1 MNKKYRNA
9 ILATLSGALLCA
21 GAMMA
26 ITTAAVAPGPSANG
40 QGSLGDR
47 KFSFSAQM
55 TGTGDCCAATGN
67 ATLHNP
73 AFTGE
78 NGKSPYM
85 LQIDIKCMHKFG
97 NTVYFGG
104 NTRRTNDPSLVDAVF
119 FAVQD
124 NGEPG
129 KGNDKISRAFFWD
142 DNPNTTGD
150 PMACANNTVT
160 DFPLETITAGNV
172 QVK

>member
-1 MNKKYRNA
+1 MNIKLRNVA
-9 ILATLSGALLCA
+9 V
-21 GAMMA
+21 
-26 ITTAAVAPGPSANG
+26 AAVSLSLVITCAVIVVTTSAFAPGPSANG

-47 KFSFSAQM
+47 KFSFSGRM
-55 TGTGDCCAATGN
+55 SGGGDCCAATGN
-67 ATLHNP
+67 ATIHNP
-73 AFTGE
+73 AFTGD
-78 NGKSPYM
+78 NGHSPYM
-85 LQIDIKCMHKFG
+85 LQVDIKCMHKFG

-104 NTRRTNDPSLVDAVF
+104 ETRRTNDSSLVDAVF

-129 KGNDKISRAFFWD
+129 KGNDKVSRAFFWD
-142 DNPNTTGD
+142 DIPSTHGD
-150 PMACANNTVT
+150 PMACGDNIVT